1 MPDTPSLRVL
11 RHFRQAF
18 TAARQRGMF
27 RGAPK
32 ATRVHLEQT
41 PIRPHWHLHI
51 PPAGLALAGMPAG
64 GIGTVS
70 GNVAIDQVGLGQL

>member
-18 TAARQRGMF
+18 TATRQRGMF
-27 RGAPK
+27 RGALK
-32 ATRVHLEQT
+32 TTRVHLEQT
-41 PIRPHWHLHI
+41 PVRPHWHLQI
-51 PPAGLALAGMPAG
+51 SPVGLSLAGMPAG

-70 GNVAIDQVGLGQL
+70 GNVAIDQADLDQL

>member
-1 MPDTPSLRVL
+1 
-11 RHFRQAF
+11 
-18 TAARQRGMF
+18 MF

-51 PPAGLALAGMPAG
+51 PPAGLSLAGIPAG

-70 GNVAIDQVGLGQL
+70 GNVAIDQADLGQL